1 MDSSMSELADR
12 IEVLETQ
19 LKELQVMVNKIIL
32 MIHIADT
39 DLKNQTHLLD
49 S

>member
-1 MDSSMSELADR
+1 MDSSMSELANR
-12 IEVLETQ
+12 IESVEIQ
-19 LKELQVMVNKIIL
+19 LKELQVLVNKIIL
-32 MIHIADT
+32 MIHLADT

>member
-1 MDSSMSELADR
+1 MDSSMSELANR
-12 IEVLETQ
+12 VESVEVQ
-19 LKELQVMVNKIIL
+19 LKELQVLVNKIIL

>member
-1 MDSSMSELADR
+1 MDSSMSELANR
-12 IEVLETQ
+12 IDILEDQ
-19 LKELQVMVNKIIL
+19 LKELQVLVNKIIL
-32 MIHIADT
+32 MMHIADT

>member
-1 MDSSMSELADR
+1 MDSSMPELADR
-12 IEVLETQ
+12 IEILEIQ
-19 LKELQVMVNKIIL
+19 LKELQMLVNKIIL

-49 S
+49 

>member
-1 MDSSMSELADR
+1 MDSSMSELANR
-12 IEVLETQ
+12 IEILESQ
-19 LKELQVMVNKIIL
+19 LKELQILVNKIIL

>member
-1 MDSSMSELADR
+1 MDSSMSELANR
-12 IEVLETQ
+12 IEILEDQ
-19 LKELQVMVNKIIL
+19 LRELQILVNKIIL